1 MTKIG
6 VALRL
11 MLLGLCGLVLVP
23 LQMLALRFGWSS
35 MLHVLPVWFHRILLK
50 LFNVRVIEQG
60 TPPGEAPTIVVSN
73 HVSWLDIPVIGAGK
87 ASRGL
92 IRLRSGKVVTVRL
105 GDRID
110 GGAINSIGKG
120 RISYVK
126 AGRQYDLP
134 ILGGS

>member
-1 MTKIG
+1 MIS
-6 VALRL
+6 ALTCLSDRD
-11 MLLGLCGLVLVP
+11 CAKRA
-23 LQMLALRFGWSS
+23 QS
-35 MLHVLPVWFHRILLK
+35 
-50 LFNVRVIEQG
+50 
-60 TPPGEAPTIVVSN
+60 T
-73 HVSWLDIPVIGAGK
+73 VIGAGR

-92 IRLRSGKVVTVRL
+92 IRLRNGKVVTVRL